1 MGARLTNV
9 SMWTSQNVLGAG
21 GSPKAIGLGIVYLC
35 AVQSS
40 AMPWDETYYPRSMRN
55 LPLEARLKAI
65 EIANA
70 LLEEGYDEGRAIR
83 IAIVK
88 AKEWAASRE

>member
-1 MGARLTNV
+1 
-9 SMWTSQNVLGAG
+9 MWISQNVLGAG

-35 AVQSS
+35 TVESS

-55 LPLEARLKAI
+55 LPLEVRLKAI

-70 LLEEGYDEGRAIR
+70 LLEEGYDEGKAIR
-83 IAIVK
+83 IAITK

>member
-1 MGARLTNV
+1 
-9 SMWTSQNVLGAG
+9 
-21 GSPKAIGLGIVYLC
+21 
-35 AVQSS
+35 
-40 AMPWDETYYPRSMRN
+40 MRN
-55 LPLEARLKAI
+55 LPLEVRLKAI